1 MEYVSHTYQRFP
13 VAVRFGHGAAAE
25 DFERNSYIDFGSGI
39 ETNSLG
45 FCSEGWADAV
55 TEQLYSSWAGG
66 AGSDES
72 A

>member
-1 MEYVSHTYQRFP
+1 M
-13 VAVRFGHGAAAE
+13 
-25 DFERNSYIDFGSGI
+25 NSYIDFGSGI
-39 ETNSLG
+39 GTNSLG

>member
-1 MEYVSHTYQRFP
+1 MFP
-13 VAVRFGHGAAAE
+13 IHISVFLLQSGGGHGAAAE
-25 DFERNSYIDFGSGI
+25 DFEMNSYIDFGSGI
-39 ETNSLG
+39 GTNSLG

-55 TEQLYSSWAGG
+55 TEQLYSSWEGG